1 MDIIPIPKGDV
12 SREAIDALRGYVYQI
27 YQSALAWIELEADE
41 LLFLEV
47 AEDYTVVAGNALK
60 GVQVKETG
68 HSVTIN
74 SDDIIAS
81 IDSFVDLRQRN
92 PELQVELRHLTTSM
106 IGKEKSVAHRIGD
119 TPTLETWRKL
129 ARAGD
134 VEPLRKILDASK
146 LSKQTKNYIRKL
158 DDTGFRE
165 EFLKRIHFDCGA
177 LDSKFLGRQLRSKL
191 LKIVME
197 RGGVNSQV
205 DGCLNSILI
214 TLLQKATQKEER
226 FVDINALEELLERAT
241 QIPVNRSQFEAQNQL
256 INKALAASVPQATN
270 LVATRLSE
278 HRPIDEVPFPAAIAS
293 RTVQIDNIVSSLT
306 QYGVSWIYGA
316 AGIGKTIGAKIA
328 ARHLGGNWV
337 GINLRGLNAEQ
348 VDAVLS
354 GAIDRLTEQKLDGF
368 LIDDLEC
375 SFEPH
380 IVDKLFYLRAVCN
393 RTDLLLLCTSP
404 RPLSPD
410 FLFSANLPA
419 SIEQKLEEFSEH
431 DIQEILAGLDVHDAN
446 WAKYIHVISGGG
458 HPQLAIAAIQS
469 MQNSGWDKNEF
480 RTLDSLLVGNPVIEQ
495 VRARTRERLLNEL
508 PEGGRRL
515 LERLSL
521 KSGSFRRSF
530 VLDMAQ
536 VTPTVTDAGIVFERL
551 IGSWVDQQQIDRFA
565 LSPLL
570 SDYAAKTLTDE
581 QKREINFEI
590 ANSLIKRRKLDP
602 TEANSALLAAWSGK
616 NIQVIVR
623 LCIAVL
629 GTDQND
635 LEMISPHLMMFTLM
649 RTDTFA
655 YEDDPAVSQ
664 MFRGAQLILLCQE
677 ENSRDR
683 IQEVLDR
690 FEAESAHV
698 EHEGMRTSMALMV
711 YAKLLLSTPKFGAL
725 PNFWDLVHKL
735 DVLLEN
741 QERHLPPELLGEVI
755 AQEMDGVPVVGF
767 MFLNQVRQIKLINEL
782 LPAFGFLNSCG
793 QELRQKL
800 LKLFSNPDFDVDM
813 LVMGAWLKEHEAN
826 TIDPP
831 SHSEVFARLEEF
843 AKSWGHTDLAVCCR
857 KYRAIIIDEYGDDK
871 DQAMAVL
878 DAGLE
883 LYGETNSELV
893 RAKAKV
899 LYRAEDHQ
907 GSLELSRVLIDGDA
921 PLSETEKA
929 FLGRDAA
936 ISAEKQGDYE
946 TARRYYLYGSN
957 AAGNC
962 SIPNMAPMRVGLM
975 ADAALAS
982 WHAGDHET
990 CLRDFVSV
998 LHELKD
1004 IDPKSSLRAAHCHA
1018 ICRHVLLWIDQ
1029 DASGEKHL
1037 LADGEETK
1045 IYPGVVSNP
1054 EPHSEIGKR
1063 YITPIEMAWY
1073 MLAAIENHSCLDLGI
1088 TQKLVTFLPKGPV
1101 LEGQFLLTSS
1111 KMRKAFTLLDIE
1123 LFLAALRET
1132 VAEFAYVKEQ
1142 GDYKN
1147 SFDIE
1152 NVTYGSFPLPTLE
1165 QQAGIADLTEQF
1177 VLCFVSN
1184 CIFVGRVAQV
1194 DQLVDALEEGQGVK
1208 FRKELLDSL
1217 RGSGFTTDYNTSV
1230 AALLAIHRNAINKNE
1245 TLSPAQVF
1253 ELAFKALQVAD
1264 LTNNIRV
1271 MAKYAFEW
1279 LNEKWTFIWERQQFL
1294 LKSPAFYEKSIS
1306 QVHIS
1311 EGDSWI
1317 GKLINLLQAI
1327 LPTMG
1332 FKNESQL
1339 NSILKDIREKKS
1351 RRTPMKTEV

>member
-27 YQSALAWIELEADE
+27 YQSALAWIELEPDE

-47 AEDYTVVAGNALK
+47 AEDYTVVARNALK

-106 IGKEKSVAHRIGD
+106 IGKEKSAAHRIGD

-134 VEPLRKILDASK
+134 VEPLRRILDASK

-205 DGCLNSILI
+205 DGCLSSILI

-226 FVDINALEELLERAT
+226 FVDRNALEELLERAT
-241 QIPVNRSQFEAQNQL
+241 QIPVNRSQLEAQNQL
-256 INKALAASVPQATN
+256 INKVLAASVPQATN

-278 HRPIDEVPFPAAIAS
+278 PRPIDEVPFPAAIAS

-348 VDAVLS
+348 ADAVLS

-380 IVDKLFYLRAVCN
+380 IVDKLFYLRAICN
-393 RTDLLLLCTSP
+393 RTDLLLLFTSP

-431 DIQEILAGLDVHDAN
+431 DIREILAGLDVHDAN
-446 WAKYIHVISGGG
+446 WAKYIHVVSGGG

-469 MQNSGWDKNEF
+469 MQNNGWDKNEF
-480 RTLDSLLVGNPVIEQ
+480 RTLDSLLVGNPAIEQ

-515 LERLSL
+515 VERLSL
-521 KSGSFRRSF
+521 NSGSFRRSF

-536 VTPTVTDAGIVFERL
+536 VTPAVPDAGIVFERL

-570 SDYAAKTLTDE
+570 SNYAVKTLTDE
-581 QKREINFEI
+581 QKQRINFEI
-590 ANSLIKRRKLDP
+590 ANSLIKRRSLDP

-616 NIQVIVR
+616 NTQVIVH

-629 GTDQND
+629 RTDQND
-635 LEMISPHLMMFTLM
+635 LEMIAPHLMMFTLM

-664 MFRGAQLILLCQE
+664 MFRGAQLLLLCQE
-677 ENSRDR
+677 EERPER
-683 IQEVLDR
+683 IQEALDR
-690 FEAESAHV
+690 FEAESDRV
-698 EHEGMRTSMALMV
+698 EHEAKRTLMAILV

-725 PNFWDLVHKL
+725 PNFWDLVRKL

-741 QERHLPPELLGEVI
+741 QDRHLPPELLGEVV

-767 MFLNQVRQIKLINEL
+767 MFLNQARQIKLINEL
-782 LPAFGFLNSCG
+782 LPTFGFLNSCG

-800 LKLFSNPDFDVDM
+800 LKPYSNSDFDVDM
-813 LVMGAWLKEHEAN
+813 LGMGAWLKEHEAN

-831 SHSEVFARLEEF
+831 SHSDVFARLEEF
-843 AKSWGHTDLAVCCR
+843 AKSWGHIDLAVCCR
-857 KYRAIIIDEYGDDK
+857 KYRAIIIDEYGGDK
-871 DQAMAVL
+871 DQALLIL
-878 DAGLE
+878 DEGME

-907 GSLELSRVLIDGDA
+907 GSLELSKALIEGDA
-921 PLSETEKA
+921 PLSKTEKA

-946 TARRYYLYGSN
+946 TARRYFLYGSD

-962 SIPNMAPMRVGLM
+962 NIPDMAPMRVGLM

-982 WHAGDHET
+982 WHAGNRET
-990 CLRDFVSV
+990 CLHDFVAV
-998 LHELKD
+998 LQELND

-1018 ICRHVLLWIDQ
+1018 VCRHVLLWLDQ
-1029 DASGEKHL
+1029 DATGEKRL

-1073 MLAAIENHSCLDLGI
+1073 MLAAVENHSCLDLGI
-1088 TQKLVTFLPKGPV
+1088 TQNLVTFLPKGPV
-1101 LEGQFLLTSS
+1101 FEGQFLLTSS

-1123 LFLAALRET
+1123 LFVAALRET
-1132 VAEFAYVKEQ
+1132 VAKFAYVKEQ

-1184 CIFVGRVAQV
+1184 CIFAERVTQL
-1194 DQLVDALEEGQGVK
+1194 DQLIDALEEGQGFKV
-1208 FRKELLDSL
+1208 RKELLNSL
-1217 RGSGFTTDYNTSV
+1217 RGSGSTTDYNTSV
-1230 AALLAIHRNAINKNE
+1230 AALLAIHRHAINKKE

-1253 ELAFKALQVAD
+1253 ELAFKTLQ
-1264 LTNNIRV
+1264 
-1271 MAKYAFEW
+1271 MAK
-1279 LNEKWTFIWERQQFL
+1279 
-1294 LKSPAFYEKSIS
+1294 
-1306 QVHIS
+1306 
-1311 EGDSWI
+1311 
-1317 GKLINLLQAI
+1317 
-1327 LPTMG
+1327 
-1332 FKNESQL
+1332 
-1339 NSILKDIREKKS
+1339 
-1351 RRTPMKTEV
+1351 